1 MVGRKISAAEKE
13 ERGLRFE
20 ETHNVSSA
28 VFHESGEQFTE
39 AIQKDEGTVKH
50 FARHFYMPILML
62 GCLFFGLHL
71 YQKSSLIMFEYEDYL
86 DWVVFDKIKRGYRL
100 EKIARML
107 YKADMYSIES
117 RTN

>member
-1 MVGRKISAAEKE
+1 
-13 ERGLRFE
+13 
-20 ETHNVSSA
+20 
-28 VFHESGEQFTE
+28 
-39 AIQKDEGTVKH
+39 
-50 FARHFYMPILML
+50 
-62 GCLFFGLHL
+62 
-71 YQKSSLIMFEYEDYL
+71 MFEYEDYL